1 MIDGQ
6 NERTNAALI
15 HSEVAQVFLGL
26 GFAKINQLTLDLG
39 ADHNRFSREVT
50 LRVILNGFHVLR
62 CIVAGVD
69 GPGAA
74 VSDWGYRRDGN
85 EIRFRSRATNK
96 RGICS

>member
-1 MIDGQ
+1 MIDGA
-6 NERTNAALI
+6 NKRTNAALI
-15 HSEVAQVFLGL
+15 PSEVAQVFLGL

-69 GPGAA
+69 DPGAA
-74 VSDWGYRRDGN
+74 VSDRGYRRDGH
-85 EIRFRSRATNK
+85 EIRFRNVASKK
-96 RGICS
+96 RGL